1 MQQSNTPQN
10 AGKVAFQW
18 GLIFGLILGLVDAG
32 ILLLNAFVNS
42 ASGNAGLALLFSVI
56 GFLLGLAAYF
66 VAGILASNKTGKVST
81 GTFAGLWTGA
91 IYGVIGFVVSM
102 TLFFTVSLP
111 KLQNASTYPSTS
123 SLSPDTFRT
132 AAIFGGVGFAI
143 FGICLAVGLGAGL
156 GSLGGLIGKS
166 TSKVARP
173 TYPPYANQ
181 PPYPGQPYPPYA
193 NQPPY
198 PGQPYPPYSNQN
210 PPYPNQTYPPQTNP
224 DQPNVGLAEPHSS
237 NPYEPDPGQ
246 SYFEQPH

>member
-1 MQQSNTPQN
+1 MQQGNTPQN

-32 ILLLNAFVNS
+32 ILLMNAFVNS
-42 ASGNAGLALLFSVI
+42 ASGNAVLALLFSVL

-111 KLQNASTYPSTS
+111 KLQNTSAYPSSS
-123 SLSPDTFRT
+123 SLSPDTLRT
-132 AAIFGGVGFAI
+132 TAIFAGVGFAI

-166 TSKVARP
+166 TSKVAAAP

-181 PPYPGQPYPPYA
+181 PPYPGQPYP
-193 NQPPY
+193 Y
-198 PGQPYPPYSNQN
+198 PGQPNPTYPNQN
-210 PPYPNQTYPPQTNP
+210 PPYPHQAYAPQTNP
-224 DQPNVGLAEPHSS
+224 DQPNAGSSEPNSS